1 MREKLGLY
9 KSKTDKRDFLVTTLV
24 EDVIYELPEKFSIR
38 NKMSPVKNQGREGA
52 CAGFAGVAVK
62 EYQEKI
68 DYGFTDDRYVDLS
81 ERFLYEE
88 AKKISGHREGTTLK
102 AIAKV
107 LVDRGVCQEHFWKY
121 IPKDPQQ
128 SLPGAHHNALKF
140 KVEPVYV
147 RITNEKELK
156 ASLIK
161 FGAIIIGVM
170 VYRNWYRQ
178 KDGHIPD
185 ATFCDKI
192 KGVLGGHAITITGFN
207 NITQRYEFKNSW
219 GESWGNSGYGY
230 LSFSEMRRT
239 LMDCICMVD
248 IDDEKEWEKTPIK
261 TVGDLSFLKRMKAW
275 V

>member
-1 MREKLGLY
+1 MKEKLGLY
-9 KSKTDKRDFLVTTLV
+9 KSPLDKRDFLVSTFV
-24 EDVIYELPEKFSIR
+24 EDVIYKLPKKFSVR
-38 NKMSPVKNQGREGA
+38 DKMSPVKNQGREGA
-52 CAGFAGVAVK
+52 CVGFAGVAVK

-68 DYGFTDDRYVDLS
+68 DYGFTDDRYVELS

-88 AKKISGHREGTTLK
+88 SKKISGHREGTTLK
-102 AIAKV
+102 ACAKV
-107 LVDRGVCQEHFWKY
+107 LVDKGVCEEAYWEY
-121 IPKDPQQ
+121 IPGDPQQ
-128 SLPGAHHNALKF
+128 AMTGTYFNAQKY
-140 KVEPVYV
+140 KIKSGYV

-161 FGAIIIGVM
+161 FGAIIIGVK

-178 KDGHIPD
+178 RDGHIPN

-230 LSFSEMRRT
+230 ISFSEM
-239 LMDCICMVD
+239 
-248 IDDEKEWEKTPIK
+248 KT
-261 TVGDLSFLKRMKAW
+261 
-275 V
+275 